1 MRVLS
6 PTSRSRKRIYVSLWD
21 LFWALVSPILALYL
35 RDAYV
40 IWGAGWNVVDYWV
53 LSSSF
58 ALLAFFAF
66 RLQDGITRYFSVQE
80 ALDIAEAV
88 LFAELMTFVAFF
100 TLTRF
105 DGIPR
110 SIPLTHGLLLAA
122 GLIGARM
129 VVRVVLGGEDEAV
142 DYHRRHERVIL
153 IGGNRFASSFIQL
166 LKAYAPEGQP
176 VIAVLDA
183 DAAMVGRAIAGVQV
197 LGAPH
202 ELEAIVSEFAIH
214 GVATNRVV
222 IAGEADFLSPAV
234 LNEVERICKKKQ
246 IGLSFLPHMIGI
258 TEWGASDA
266 AASSQPVR
274 AKPPFALPAF
284 FRLKRC
290 IDLIGSLVL
299 VVLLSPILTIA
310 GLLVLVDVGR
320 PVFFWQERL
329 GWKGRTFLIYKFRTL
344 RAPFDAAGS
353 PTPAGRRPS
362 AIGRFLRATRIDELP
377 QLLNVLLGDMSLIG
391 PRPLLPEDQPANA
404 SVRLLVR
411 PGISGW
417 AQVNGAKL
425 VSKEE
430 KEKLDEFYIR
440 NASLWLDLRIMV
452 KTLASML
459 KTRVSPEE
467 TVADAEQVQSRGIA
481 DANEAADVFGSEAG
495 QLPRSEVDGR
505 SGAARQPTQGN
516 GQGQTES
523 AARIS
528 SGRHAFRQRRR
539 RADAVIISQ
548 SEQA

>member
-1 MRVLS
+1 MRVPS

-21 LFWALVSPILALYL
+21 LFWALVSPLVALYL
-35 RDAYV
+35 RDAA
-40 IWGAGWNVVDYWV
+40 ILWRADWNLIEYWL
-53 LSSSF
+53 LSSGF
-58 ALLAFFAF
+58 ALLAFFAL
-66 RLQDGITRYFSVQE
+66 RLQDGITRYFSVHE

-88 LFAELMTFVAFF
+88 LFAELMTFIALF

-142 DYHRRHERVIL
+142 DYHRRRERVIL
-153 IGGNRFASSFIQL
+153 IGANRFASSFIQL

-183 DAAMVGRAIAGVQV
+183 GAAMVGRAFAGVQV

-214 GVATNRVV
+214 GVITDRVV

-234 LNEVERICKKKQ
+234 LNEVERICKKNQ
-246 IGLSFLPHMIGI
+246 ISLSFLPRMIGI
-258 TEWGASDA
+258 TDWGASDA
-266 AASSQPVR
+266 AASSQPVQ
-274 AKPPFALPAF
+274 AKPPFALPSF

-299 VVLLSPILTIA
+299 VLLLSPILTIA
-310 GLLVLVDVGR
+310 GLLVLLDVGR
-320 PVFFWQERL
+320 PIFFWQERL
-329 GWKGRTFLIYKFRTL
+329 GWEGRAFLIYKFRTL
-344 RAPFDAAGS
+344 RAPFDAAGN
-353 PTPAGRRPS
+353 PTLAGRRPS
-362 AIGRFLRATRIDELP
+362 AIGQFLRVTRIDELP

-391 PRPLLPEDQPANA
+391 PRPLLPEDQPSNT
-404 SVRLLVR
+404 SVRLSVR

-440 NASLWLDLRIMV
+440 NASLWLDLRIIAG
-452 KTLASML
+452 TLALML
-459 KTRVSPEE
+459 KIRVSPEE

-481 DANEAADVFGSEAG
+481 DGNEADDVFGSEAG
-495 QLPRSEVDGR
+495 HLLRSEVGSR
-505 SGAARQPTQGN
+505 TGATRQPAPGN
-516 GQGQTES
+516 GQGHTEG
-523 AARIS
+523 AQRIS
-528 SGRHAFRQRRR
+528 SGRHAFGQRRR
-539 RADAVIISQ
+539 RGDAIISR